1 MQKKSIEF
9 KERWILHRRPD
20 KKAKSPVKEPI
31 SALRI
36 PEGRVKTKSPSE
48 YCARVLT
55 KKRSCPYDLIQDLLG
70 HEGSGRG
77 DLSIRGE
84 EILRSKLRR
93 EG

>member
-1 MQKKSIEF
+1 MDLPLSVRLD
-9 KERWILHRRPD
+9 KETEALL
-20 KKAKSPVKEPI
+20 KETA
-31 SALRI
+31 SALRT
-36 PEGRVKTKSPSE
+36 TKAQVIKESLSD
-48 YCARVLT
+48 YCTRVLS

-93 EG
+93 KG